1 MFKKDPNNKKKL
13 KCKTKKQ
20 ANDSFCDSII
30 YPEKDMVD
38 ILKQKENINEE
49 IINEEI
55 INEENINEENINEE
69 NINEENI
76 NEENINEEN
85 INEENI
91 NKENL
96 NEENCFLEKRTD
108 DIENKEIINSN
119 KYINNEWDKNLLSPN
134 KIYKKEN
141 NEINRKHVLE
151 NSKNIKVMDI
161 SENAN
166 SIYGQNNNNNNNVN
180 YIEPIKNEK
189 KEYEICNSN
198 SSLLKS
204 ASDSN
209 IDEQINKNN
218 DNYIKELSTI
228 LNNKEIIAYLNLNN
242 KKDIDE
248 KTSYIFPSI
257 DIDHKSYS
265 YLEKGQDDYLIE
277 MDRKIEKEIENFQ
290 NTFNHFYNLD
300 NTNNKFHYNN
310 NNINDN
316 NNNNNDNDNNNN
328 NNDNNF
334 VENNNYIN
342 EQNKEEITKNL
353 NNNNNN
359 ILNTNENNVPNNIL
373 FEKINDT
380 YVVPKGQ
387 NKNNIF
393 TYKLKR
399 NIYGKIQKQKKFSHS
414 TTKTRYYTLLNNL
427 FNIKKKN
434 ILHDKKLQKHLKKK
448 KNIYYIFPYNCG
460 NTQIQLITGYIRC
473 FKKYSLYKEFKKH
486 EIWKNQK
493 RNNEEGKKLNH
504 INNMQ
509 NEFEISLLLCV
520 NVSNCISPSEFL
532 ELFYPYDNFIF
543 FLKVLNKKSNEEYM
557 IYFLTFHIYVKQ
569 IMKKSR
575 TLTFFNMKKKKNVKL
590 YLVKNITMN
599 RISCINKKKKKKN
612 IIINTDTFSYHNGK
626 KKINRIDDSSLAY
639 YRMRTKLYEIQ
650 KKVFINPLYII
661 SQNKFQLSCAVC
673 LEPLYSENLSKI
685 ISYIFHNHFEKNKNF
700 TGIKKKKKDGDNI
713 ITIEKDTNIPS
724 SLKVKYVYGKRDTP
738 NFKNKE
744 NQNDSLTFEKQYEDN
759 KELFTNVSTGDI
771 INKENT
777 CKEELDYNK
786 EFKNFNKKKYNYYLH
801 VIRYISSIQNKYDNE
816 IKNKWK
822 KKQNNIDTIYENN
835 KVYNNVCIN
844 ILCGHIFHSNCL
856 KKCCFT
862 SCPICRYKQY
872 NYQIANCDI
881 CEKNKNVKICL
892 FCCFIGCS
900 INYEEQNKIKEK
912 KLKEKHKFVKKKLYL
927 VKRILYI
934 FIKIVYPFLQR
945 RYKIYLHGK
954 CNMIQQMEKKKKKYI
969 KNMDI
974 EMNDIRY
981 NTHKTN
987 INKVEQFPEN
997 QSIKEEDKNRN
1008 KNVNKN
1014 IYEQMNPRNNKH
1026 RYSMNNFYKYI
1037 YIRNIKD
1044 KTEQNFCVYK
1054 FKSNKIGILNKVHF
1068 NISSYKKKKKIKKI
1082 NTCNIYSVVLN
1093 NSTDCTLS
1101 NEEKNQEKKNKN
1113 KNKNKN
1119 NKYIKCNRKN
1129 NIDHAIEHFYNTNHN
1144 YFYDISKNSVYDYSS
1159 QLYTKTIINFKKEDK
1174 ENLNDM
1180 YSVNVTNHND
1190 EKEIIDKKN
1199 IIMYIYEYN
1208 QLLCAL
1214 LESQRN
1220 NFLESISDMKKNY
1233 ENISKDNFNE
1243 ANKIFKQLKTLQQ
1256 KNQNLKNDIKKKIS
1270 TLHEKNI
1277 NNENLKKELQNL
1289 ELINK
1294 KLSDDQK
1301 REINNYEMKA
1311 EEKKK
1316 IITEKQQIV
1325 RELKQQ
1331 IADLNF
1337 HKQAVSKF
1345 SLSQETANSSFMIA
1359 EKITKN
1365 SRFKK

>member
-1 MFKKDPNNKKKL
+1 MFKKGPKNKKKL

-38 ILKQKENINEE
+38 ILRQKENLNKENLNKE
-49 IINEEI
+49 NL
-55 INEENINEENINEE
+55 NEENLNKEKLNE
-69 NINEENI
+69 
-76 NEENINEEN
+76 
-85 INEENI
+85 
-91 NKENL
+91 ENL
-96 NEENCFLEKRTD
+96 NEENCFLKKRTD
-108 DIENKEIINSN
+108 ENDNKQIINSN
-119 KYINNEWDKNLLSPN
+119 KYIKNELDNILLSPN
-134 KIYKKEN
+134 EIYEK
-141 NEINRKHVLE
+141 
-151 NSKNIKVMDI
+151 KNIQINDKPILESSNNINVMDI
-161 SENAN
+161 SENTD
-166 SIYGQNNNNNNNVN
+166 SIYGQNNNNDNNYV
-180 YIEPIKNEK
+180 EPIKYEK

-198 SSLLKS
+198 SSVLKS

-209 IDEQINKNN
+209 IDEQTNKNN
-218 DNYIKELSTI
+218 DNYKKELSII
-228 LNNKEIIAYLNLNN
+228 LNNEEIIAYLKLNN

-248 KTSYIFPSI
+248 KTNYLFPSI

-265 YLEKGQDDYLIE
+265 YLEQGQDDYLIE
-277 MDRKIEKEIENFQ
+277 MDKKIDKEIENFQ

-300 NTNNKFHYNN
+300 NTNNKFDYNNDDNN
-310 NNINDN
+310 NNDENNDN
-316 NNNNNDNDNNNN
+316 NNNNNYNNN
-328 NNDNNF
+328 NNDNN
-334 VENNNYIN
+334 NNNYIN

-353 NNNNNN
+353 NNNN
-359 ILNTNENNVPNNIL
+359 ILNTNENNVPNNML
-373 FEKINDT
+373 VEKINDT
-380 YVVPKGQ
+380 YIGPKRQ
-387 NKNNIF
+387 NKNHIF
-393 TYKLKR
+393 TYKLKK
-399 NIYGKIQKQKKFSHS
+399 NIYGKIQKQKKCSHS
-414 TTKTRYYTLLNNL
+414 TTKTRHYTLLNNL
-427 FNIKKKN
+427 FNINKKN
-434 ILHDKKLQKHLKKK
+434 ILDDKKLQKHLRRKKK
-448 KNIYYIFPYNCG
+448 EKYYIFPYNCG

-486 EIWKNQK
+486 EIRKNQK
-493 RNNEEGKKLNH
+493 LNNEEVKKLNH

-532 ELFYPYDNFIF
+532 EHFYPYDNFIF
-543 FLKVLNKKSNEEYM
+543 FLKVLNTKSNEEYM

-569 IMKKSR
+569 IMKRSR

-590 YLVKNITMN
+590 YLVKDITMN
-599 RISCINKKKKKKN
+599 RISCINKKKKKKKF
-612 IIINTDTFSYHNGK
+612 IINTDTFFEYNEK
-626 KKINRIDDSSLAY
+626 KRNNRIEDSSLAY
-639 YRMRTKLYEIQ
+639 YHMRTKLYEIQ
-650 KKVFINPLYII
+650 KKAFINPLYII

-685 ISYIFHNHFEKNKNF
+685 ISYIFHNHFEKNKNI
-700 TGIKKKKKDGDNI
+700 TGIKKKKDADNI
-713 ITIEKDTNIPS
+713 ITIDKDKNVPS
-724 SLKVKYVYGKRDTP
+724 NLKFKYMYGKRDTT
-738 NFKNKE
+738 NFNNKE
-744 NQNDSLTFEKQYEDN
+744 NFNDSLTFEKQYEDN
-759 KELFTNVSTGDI
+759 KESFKNIPSDDI
-771 INKENT
+771 LNKEIP
-777 CKEELDYNK
+777 CKEELEYNK
-786 EFKNFNKKKYNYYLH
+786 EFKDFNKKKYNYYLH
-801 VIRYISSIQNKYDNE
+801 VIRYISSIQNKYDSE

-822 KKQNNIDTIYENN
+822 KKQNNVDTIYDNN

-900 INYEEQNKIKEK
+900 INYEEQSKIKEK
-912 KLKEKHKFVKKKLYL
+912 KLKEKHKFIKRKLYL
-927 VKRILYI
+927 VKRILYM
-934 FIKIVYPFLQR
+934 FIRIVYPFLQTCH
-945 RYKIYLHGK
+945 KIYLHGK
-954 CNMIQQMEKKKKKYI
+954 CNMIQQLEKKKNKYI
-969 KNMDI
+969 KNIEI

-981 NTHKTN
+981 NTLKAN
-987 INKVEQFPEN
+987 NNKVEQFPEI
-997 QSIKEEDKNRN
+997 QSIKEEDKNRD

-1014 IYEQMNPRNNKH
+1014 IYEHMGSRKNKH
-1026 RYSMNNFYKYI
+1026 RYSMNKFYKYI

-1044 KTEQNFCVYK
+1044 RLQQNYIVYN
-1054 FKSNKIGILNKVHF
+1054 FKSNKIGIMNKVHF

-1082 NTCNIYSVVLN
+1082 NTCNLYSVVLN
-1093 NSTDCTLS
+1093 NSTECTLLTY
-1101 NEEKNQEKKNKN
+1101 EKKKKEKKKKKKKKSDKKNNKN
-1113 KNKNKN
+1113 K
-1119 NKYIKCNRKN
+1119 KYIKGYRKN
-1129 NIDHAIEHFYNTNHN
+1129 NIDHAIEHFYHTNHN

-1256 KNQNLKNDIKKKIS
+1256 KNENLKNDIKKKIS

-1301 REINNYEMKA
+1301 KEINNYEMKA

-1316 IITEKQQIV
+1316 IIKEKQQII

-1331 IADLNF
+1331 VN
-1337 HKQAVSKF
+1337 
-1345 SLSQETANSSFMIA
+1345 
-1359 EKITKN
+1359 
-1365 SRFKK
+1365 KK

>member
-1 MFKKDPNNKKKL
+1 MFKKGPKNKKKL

-38 ILKQKENINEE
+38 ILRQKENLNKENLNKE
-49 IINEEI
+49 NL
-55 INEENINEENINEE
+55 NEENLNKEKLNE
-69 NINEENI
+69 
-76 NEENINEEN
+76 
-85 INEENI
+85 
-91 NKENL
+91 ENL
-96 NEENCFLEKRTD
+96 NEENCFLKKRTD
-108 DIENKEIINSN
+108 ENDNKQIINSN
-119 KYINNEWDKNLLSPN
+119 KYIKNELDNILLSPN
-134 KIYKKEN
+134 EIYEK
-141 NEINRKHVLE
+141 
-151 NSKNIKVMDI
+151 KNIQINDKPILESSNNINVMDI
-161 SENAN
+161 SENTD
-166 SIYGQNNNNNNNVN
+166 SIYGQNNNNDNNYV
-180 YIEPIKNEK
+180 EPIKYEK

-198 SSLLKS
+198 SSVLKS

-209 IDEQINKNN
+209 IDEQTNKNN
-218 DNYIKELSTI
+218 DNYKKELSII
-228 LNNKEIIAYLNLNN
+228 LNNEEIIAYLKLNN

-248 KTSYIFPSI
+248 KTNYLFPSI

-265 YLEKGQDDYLIE
+265 YLEQGQDDYLIE
-277 MDRKIEKEIENFQ
+277 MDKKIDKEIENFQ

-300 NTNNKFHYNN
+300 NTNNKFDYNNDDNN
-310 NNINDN
+310 NNDENNDN
-316 NNNNNDNDNNNN
+316 NNNNNYNNN
-328 NNDNNF
+328 NNDNN
-334 VENNNYIN
+334 NNNYIN

-353 NNNNNN
+353 NNNN
-359 ILNTNENNVPNNIL
+359 ILNTNENNVPNNML
-373 FEKINDT
+373 VEKINDT
-380 YVVPKGQ
+380 YIGPKRQ
-387 NKNNIF
+387 NKNHIF
-393 TYKLKR
+393 TYKLKK
-399 NIYGKIQKQKKFSHS
+399 NIYGKIQKQKKCSHS
-414 TTKTRYYTLLNNL
+414 TTKTRHYTLLNNL
-427 FNIKKKN
+427 FNINKKN
-434 ILHDKKLQKHLKKK
+434 ILDDKKLQKHLRRKKK
-448 KNIYYIFPYNCG
+448 EKYYIFPYNCG

-486 EIWKNQK
+486 EIRKNQK
-493 RNNEEGKKLNH
+493 LNNEEVKKLNH

-532 ELFYPYDNFIF
+532 EHFYPYDNFIF
-543 FLKVLNKKSNEEYM
+543 FLKVLNTKSNEEYM

-569 IMKKSR
+569 IMKRSR

-590 YLVKNITMN
+590 YLVKDITMN
-599 RISCINKKKKKKN
+599 RISCINKKKKKKKF
-612 IIINTDTFSYHNGK
+612 IINTDTFFEYNEK
-626 KKINRIDDSSLAY
+626 KRNNRIEDSSLAY
-639 YRMRTKLYEIQ
+639 YHMRTKLYEIQ
-650 KKVFINPLYII
+650 KKAFINPLYII

-685 ISYIFHNHFEKNKNF
+685 ISYIFHNHFEKNKNI
-700 TGIKKKKKDGDNI
+700 TGIKKKKDGDNI
-713 ITIEKDTNIPS
+713 ITIDKDKNVPS
-724 SLKVKYVYGKRDTP
+724 NLKFKYMYGKRDTT
-738 NFKNKE
+738 NFNNKE
-744 NQNDSLTFEKQYEDN
+744 NFNDSLTFEKQYEDN
-759 KELFTNVSTGDI
+759 KESFKNIPSDDI
-771 INKENT
+771 LNKEIP
-777 CKEELDYNK
+777 CKEELEYNK
-786 EFKNFNKKKYNYYLH
+786 EFKDFNKKKYNYYLH
-801 VIRYISSIQNKYDNE
+801 VIRYISSIQNKYDSE

-822 KKQNNIDTIYENN
+822 KKQNNVDTIYDNN

-900 INYEEQNKIKEK
+900 INYEEQSKIKEK
-912 KLKEKHKFVKKKLYL
+912 KLKEKHKFIKRKLYL
-927 VKRILYI
+927 VKRILYM
-934 FIKIVYPFLQR
+934 FIRIVYPFLQTCH
-945 RYKIYLHGK
+945 KIYLHGK
-954 CNMIQQMEKKKKKYI
+954 Y
-969 KNMDI
+969 
-974 EMNDIRY
+974 
-981 NTHKTN
+981 
-987 INKVEQFPEN
+987 
-997 QSIKEEDKNRN
+997 
-1008 KNVNKN
+1008 
-1014 IYEQMNPRNNKH
+1014 
-1026 RYSMNNFYKYI
+1026 
-1037 YIRNIKD
+1037 
-1044 KTEQNFCVYK
+1044 
-1054 FKSNKIGILNKVHF
+1054 
-1068 NISSYKKKKKIKKI
+1068 
-1082 NTCNIYSVVLN
+1082 
-1093 NSTDCTLS
+1093 
-1101 NEEKNQEKKNKN
+1101 
-1113 KNKNKN
+1113 
-1119 NKYIKCNRKN
+1119 
-1129 NIDHAIEHFYNTNHN
+1129 HAIEHFYHTNHN

-1256 KNQNLKNDIKKKIS
+1256 KNENLKNDIKKKIS

-1301 REINNYEMKA
+1301 KEINNYEMKA

-1316 IITEKQQIV
+1316 IIKEKQQII

-1359 EKITKN
+1359 EKITQN